1 MPASH
6 RSFIEIDPHSHSA
19 CSRPTEIGYFTFV
32 YLIAKP
38 LIWSEAE
45 GDLVTIET
53 SI

>member
-19 CSRPTEIGYFTFV
+19 CSRPAEIGYFTFV

-38 LIWSEAE
+38 LVWSEAE
-45 GDLVTIET
+45 SDLVAIET